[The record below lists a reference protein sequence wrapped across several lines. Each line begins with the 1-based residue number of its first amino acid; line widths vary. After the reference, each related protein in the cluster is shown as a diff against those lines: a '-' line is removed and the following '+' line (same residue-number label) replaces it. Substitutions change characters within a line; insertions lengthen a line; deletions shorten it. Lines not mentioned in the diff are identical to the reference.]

1 MNILFNLN
9 PKEDKFYK
17 LFSLSAKNVCE
28 AAATLRETMD
38 NLQDKQMKVKNVEEL
53 EHRGDQ
59 IVHDTIEEL
68 NTAFITPIDRE
79 DIYDIIKM
87 MDDIV
92 DHIEAAMHRF
102 VMFDINEVTKEA
114 KRLCDMIVEATEE
127 NLYMIN
133 DLKNM
138 GKSKIILE
146 KVIKINKI
154 ENDGDTY
161 FRQTITDLFK
171 SDNDVL
177 TIIKWREIYQFLE
190 NTIDSCEGVAN
201 IIEGVVMKHV

>member
-1 MNILFNLN
+1 MFNLN

-17 LFSLSAKNVCE
+17 LFSLSARNVYE
-28 AAATLRETMD
+28 AAKMLRETMD
-38 NLQDKQMKVKNVEEL
+38 NIEEKRIGVKDVEEL

-68 NTAFITPIDRE
+68 NKSFITPIDRE
-79 DIYDIIKM
+79 DIYSIIKR

-92 DHIEAAMHRF
+92 DHIEATMHRF
-102 VMFDINEVTKEA
+102 LMFDINEVTKEA
-114 KRLCDMIVEATEE
+114 KRLCDMIVDATMETT
-127 NLYMIN
+127 YMI
-133 DLKNM
+133 DELKNM
-138 GKSKIILE
+138 NKSNNILE

-161 FRQTITDLFK
+161 FRQTITDLFR
-171 SDNDVL
+171 SDKDVL

-190 NTIDSCEGVAN
+190 NTLDSCEGVAN
-201 IIEGVVMKHV
+201 IIEGVLMKHA